1 MAWIKIDKERL
12 LNKTYLE
19 TLINNSQDL
28 IWFKDIKG
36 SHDKVND
43 AFCRA
48 VNKPKSVVEGRGH
61 YFIWDITPDEYSKGE
76 FVCLESEQ
84 DVMKEKRTM
93 IFDEKVKTADGMRQL
108 LTVKSP
114 MFDEFGNIMGT
125 VGCAKDVT
133 DINNISREI
142 SIFFENIP
150 FGVIISDADDII
162 CEVNTNMEMMSGYKK
177 DVILGTKVDMDYPK
191 IKKEVTDS
199 QDQNVDIV
207 EFTVG
212 GEQKILEMTKVEITD
227 VFKKFIGIMRFFKD
241 VTQERNLE
249 IQVLHNANTDFL
261 TGLYN
266 RRYFYNYVKENC
278 IGKPISLIFMDL
290 DNFKRVNDTYG
301 HQAGDDALVLT
312 ADILRKN
319 CNDGLI
325 VRNGGDE
332 FIVVINNSADID
344 KLEERTKHLMSDFE
358 TAFKNDKRFVNV
370 SASMGLSAVD
380 KLGENGNNID
390 EIIKKSDAALYLA
403 KNTKK
408 GSYRIAEIN

>member
-1 MAWIKIDKERL
+1 
-12 LNKTYLE
+12 
-19 TLINNSQDL
+19 
-28 IWFKDIKG
+28 
-36 SHDKVND
+36 
-43 AFCRA
+43 
-48 VNKPKSVVEGRGH
+48 
-61 YFIWDITPDEYSKGE
+61 
-76 FVCLESEQ
+76 
-84 DVMKEKRTM
+84 MKEKRTM

-177 DVILGTKVDMDYPK
+177 DTILGTKVDMDYPK
-191 IKKEVTDS
+191 MKKEVTDS

-332 FIVVINNSADID
+332 FIVVINNSADMD

-370 SASMGLSAVD
+370 SASMGLSTVN

>member
-1 MAWIKIDKERL
+1 
-12 LNKTYLE
+12 
-19 TLINNSQDL
+19 
-28 IWFKDIKG
+28 
-36 SHDKVND
+36 
-43 AFCRA
+43 
-48 VNKPKSVVEGRGH
+48 
-61 YFIWDITPDEYSKGE
+61 
-76 FVCLESEQ
+76 
-84 DVMKEKRTM
+84 
-93 IFDEKVKTADGMRQL
+93 
-108 LTVKSP
+108 
-114 MFDEFGNIMGT
+114 
-125 VGCAKDVT
+125 
-133 DINNISREI
+133 
-142 SIFFENIP
+142 
-150 FGVIISDADDII
+150 
-162 CEVNTNMEMMSGYKK
+162 
-177 DVILGTKVDMDYPK
+177 
-191 IKKEVTDS
+191 
-199 QDQNVDIV
+199 
-207 EFTVG
+207 
-212 GEQKILEMTKVEITD
+212 
-227 VFKKFIGIMRFFKD
+227 
-241 VTQERNLE
+241 LE

-370 SASMGLSAVD
+370 SASMGLSAVN